1 MSAREILKN
10 LKRGETL
17 FPIFLLVVVS
27 IFFVDSMKSLPRPMF
42 LPRMVQGF
50 VLVMLTIQVVKC
62 LLAKPTED
70 TRTDSEKTS
79 ARRESVKML
88 ITFIGMVLIPIFAWL
103 IGFLLTG
110 CIYVLLT
117 ILYWGG
123 SRKRDIIISEIIV
136 IALIWGVFQN
146 ILMIDFPVGI
156 LLKGLFPA

>member
-1 MSAREILKN
+1 MSARGILRN

-17 FPIFLLVVVS
+17 FPIFLLIVVI

-50 VLVMLTIQVVKC
+50 VLVMLAIQVLKC
-62 LLAKPTED
+62 LMATPLED
-70 TRTDSEKTS
+70 TRTVGEKAS

-88 ITFIGMVLIPIFAWL
+88 ITFIGMALIPVFAWL

-123 SRKRDIIISEIIV
+123 SRKRDIVISEIIV

-146 ILMIDFPVGI
+146 ILAIDFPVGI
-156 LLKGLFPA
+156 LLKGLFHA